1 MSALAAARR
10 ALALFPDA
18 TELCGAVHNLA
29 SAELC
34 LEEAGANPEPRAAMR
49 MYGMSSAYVSVAE
62 ALMGHDEKALRA
74 NEAEPARR
82 RNRHRRRKKPF
93 FNRIQKP
100 FRLER
105 LFFCTSF
112 SPKLL
117 LYLVYVY

>member
-74 NEAEPARR
+74 AAMAHYVHAFARYDNASAAADAHAAELARQR
-82 RNRHRRRKKPF
+82 EESA
-93 FNRIQKP
+93 
-100 FRLER
+100 L
-105 LFFCTSF
+105 
-112 SPKLL
+112 
-117 LYLVYVY
+117 